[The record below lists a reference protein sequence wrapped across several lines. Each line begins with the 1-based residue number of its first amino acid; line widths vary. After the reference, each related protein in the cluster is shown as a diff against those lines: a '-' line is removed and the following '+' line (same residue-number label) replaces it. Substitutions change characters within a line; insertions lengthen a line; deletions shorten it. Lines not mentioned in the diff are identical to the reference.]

1 MGICYIVGAGD
12 CTETINPAKGDL
24 LIAADG
30 GADHIARMGLTPDLL
45 LGDLDSLGSAL
56 PACPLMRYPAEK
68 DDTDMALAVE
78 AGVSRGYCEFL
89 IFGVLG
95 GPRLDHTLAAVSL
108 LPGYAARGL
117 SVTLVGGGQR
127 VRALAAGQEI
137 IFSPRREG
145 YLSLFATGGEAAGI
159 TAENLKY
166 PLADAA
172 LPPHVTLGVSNEFL
186 PGRAA
191 RVAVGQGAVLLVWQQ
206 PWQEGEEK

>member
-12 CTETINPAKGDL
+12 CTETINPGKGDL

-30 GADHIARMGLTPDLL
+30 GADHIARMGLAPDLL

-127 VRALAAGQEI
+127 VRALASGQELA
-137 IFSPRREG
+137 FSPRREG

-166 PLADAA
+166 PLADAV
-172 LPPHVTLGVSNEFL
+172 LPSYVTLGVSNEFL